1 MPNIT
6 IKQLFTYYIKGLT
19 PHACES
25 VFLKEGHGIPGD
37 RTFAL
42 MYDDNLTD
50 IGESVVPWMKKSHF
64 AVQNDWPGLAGLK
77 CEYDFKTAILT
88 VKRNNIKL
96 LVSATNTKDGRN
108 NISKFFTGYL
118 AGLTSSELAR
128 HPDHAPLRFVGDSN
142 GNTRYPD
149 REPVH
154 ISLLSQGTLNALSD
168 LVEQQVDVRR
178 FRPNIVIEGVE
189 PWEEFTW
196 VGQEF
201 MLGKAKIKI
210 TAPINRCLNI
220 NVHPE
225 TGKLDLPLLAKLK
238 QHFGHVQTG
247 VLATVVSSGSAKIG
261 ENLLNKNLEV
271 I

>member
-1 MPNIT
+1 MSKIT

-50 IGESVVPWMKKSHF
+50 IGEAVVPWMKKKHF
-64 AVQNDWPGLAGLK
+64 AVQNDWAGLAGLS
-77 CEYDFKTAILT
+77 CHYDVETALLT
-88 VKRNNIKL
+88 VKRHGVKL
-96 LVSATNTKDGRN
+96 LVSATNTEVGRD

-142 GNTRYPD
+142 GSARYPD

-168 LVEQQVDVRR
+168 LLEQQVDVRR
-178 FRPNIVIEGVE
+178 FRPNVVLEGVE
-189 PWEEFTW
+189 PWEEFKW

-201 MLGKAKIKI
+201 MLGTAKIKI

-225 TGKLDLPLLAKLK
+225 KGELDLPLLTKLK
-238 QHFGHVQTG
+238 QHYGHVQTG
-247 VLATVVSSGSAKIG
+247 VLATVLSSGFAKIG
-261 ENLLNKNLEV
+261 DKLIN

>member
-1 MPNIT
+1 MSKIT

-37 RTFAL
+37 RAFAL
-42 MYDDNLTD
+42 MYDDNISD
-50 IGESVVPWMKKSHF
+50 IGEAVVPWMKKSHF
-64 AVQNDWPGLAGLK
+64 AVQNDWAGLAGLT
-77 CEYDFKTAILT
+77 CEYDFQAAVLT
-88 VKRNNIKL
+88 VKRNGVKL
-96 LVSATNTKDGRN
+96 LVSATNTETGRN

-118 AGLTSSELAR
+118 AGLKSSELAR
-128 HPDHAPLRFVGDSN
+128 HPDHAPLRLVGDSN
-142 GNTRYPD
+142 GSTRYPD

-168 LVEQQVDVRR
+168 LLEQQVDVRR
-178 FRPNIVIEGVE
+178 FRPNIVLEGVE
-189 PWEEFTW
+189 PWEEFKW

-201 MLGKAKIKI
+201 LLGTAKIKI

-225 TGKLDLPLLAKLK
+225 KGELDLPLLAKLK

-247 VLATVVSSGSAKIG
+247 VLATVVSSGSTKVDDKLI
-261 ENLLNKNLEV
+261 NL
-271 I
+271 